1 MHMKCGFSLAASL
14 TTCLILGGCVS
25 QGIVIDKKGVDMAR
39 YEQDLA
45 ECRQYAEEVATGTEV
60 AKSAAG
66 SAAVGAAVGAILG
79 DRRSAEK
86 LAGVGAVTGAAHGGA
101 RAGEEKVRIV
111 KNCLRGRGYK
121 VLN

>member
-1 MHMKCGFSLAASL
+1 MHINYGFSLVTSL
-14 TTCLILGGCVS
+14 AICLVLGGCAS
-25 QGIVIDKKGVDMAR
+25 KQIVIDKKGVDMAH

-45 ECRQYAEEVATGTEV
+45 ECQQYAEELATGTQV

-79 DRRSAEK
+79 DRRSAQK

-101 RAGEEKVRIV
+101 RASEEKVRVV